1 MKQINVGLIG
11 FGTIGVGVV
20 KEILANGE
28 LIAQR
33 SGIQLNLVKIADI
46 DIETPR
52 GVRIGRDMLTTD
64 ANEILDNKE
73 IDIVIE
79 LVGGTN
85 AAKQFVLKALSNK
98 KHVVTANKALISKC
112 GPEIFACAEENG
124 VDVYFEA
131 AVGGCIPIIR
141 SLKEAMVADKA
152 TYAMAILNGTC
163 NYILTRMER
172 EKLDFNDVLEQAQK
186 LGYAEAEPSLD
197 VDGHDTAQKLTIM
210 SSIMADSW
218 VDYEKVHVEG
228 IRDITQK
235 DIEYAAELGYRI
247 KLLAICKISGGN
259 LEARVHP
266 CLLPLEH
273 PLAEVHGSYNA
284 LYLNSEFSDNLMLY
298 GKGAGETPTAV
309 AVLSD
314 VVDISRNILSGCAR
328 RLPSISNQLTQREL
342 VPVADVQGRY
352 YFRFTVV
359 DNPGVLAK
367 ISNVLGDHGIS
378 ISAVM
383 QKARHTGEDM
393 PVPVI
398 IMSHRAKESS
408 VRKALETIDRL
419 DIVKDKT
426 MMIRL
431 EADE

>member
-1 MKQINVGLIG
+1 MKEINVGLIG

-20 KEILANGE
+20 REITANGD

-33 SGIQLNLVKIADI
+33 SGIKLNLVKIADI
-46 DIETPR
+46 DIDTPR
-52 GVRIGRDMLTTD
+52 NVRVGRDMLTTD
-64 ANEILDNKE
+64 ANEILDNE
-73 IDIVIE
+73 DIDIVIE
-79 LVGGTN
+79 LIGGTN

-124 VDVYFEA
+124 VDIYFEA

-152 TYAMAILNGTC
+152 TCAMAILNGTC

-172 EKLDFNDVLEQAQK
+172 EKLDFNVVLDQAQK

-218 VDYEKVHVEG
+218 VDYESVHVEG
-228 IRDITQK
+228 IRDVTQK

-247 KLLAICKISGGN
+247 KLLAICKIPEGK
-259 LEARVHP
+259 LEVRVHP

-273 PLAEVHGSYNA
+273 PLAAVHGSYNA
-284 LYLNSEFSDNLMLY
+284 VYLNSEFSDDMMLY

-309 AVLSD
+309 AILSD
-314 VVDISRNILSGCAR
+314 VIDISRNIQSGCTR
-328 RLPSISNQLTQREL
+328 RLPSVSNELTRRSL
-342 VPVADVQGRY
+342 VRMAEIQGRY

-359 DNPGVLAK
+359 DKPGVLAK

-383 QKARHTGEDM
+383 QKARHTEEDL

-398 IMSHRAKESS
+398 IMSHHAKESS
-408 VRKALETIDRL
+408 VSKALETIDQL
-419 DIVKDKT
+419 DIIKDKT

-431 EADE
+431 EVEE